1 VIAPVVLAAIGV
13 GLFALALVTAQ
24 RPTVEPLDRDGYFDR
39 WRDLH
44 GGYDPRAGNGWLRG
58 WLTMVHA
65 VARPIARVGV
75 RPDVVTVASLW
86 LAGWVLALS
95 DIGGRWEI
103 AAGWALA
110 ASGLF
115 DNLDGCV
122 AVLQE
127 RTTRWGYVLDSV
139 VDRVCDALYLV
150 ALVAV
155 GCPAWLAVAAGFA
168 CFLLEY
174 LRARAG
180 NAGGDDVVRIT
191 MAERPTRVIV
201 LALAIHFSGVFPDLA
216 DTLSALGGA
225 VLLGLT
231 VVSVAQLAAAVR
243 HQLQALPAER

>member
-1 VIAPVVLAAIGV
+1 MG
-13 GLFALALVTAQ
+13 
-24 RPTVEPLDRDGYFDR
+24 FDDHVAG
-39 WRDLH
+39 WSALH
-44 GGYDPRAGNGWLRG
+44 GGLAPSPLVRRYLRLVHRLAVPVARTG
-58 WLTMVHA
+58 VHPDALTLASLA
-65 VARPIARVGV
+65 VALPV
-75 RPDVVTVASLW
+75 LW
-86 LAGWVLALS
+86 VPAPV
-95 DIGGRWEI
+95 
-103 AAGWALA
+103 AAGLVLL
-110 ASGLF
+110 SGLL
-115 DNLDGCV
+115 DALDGSV
-122 AVLQE
+122 ALLQG
-127 RTTRWGYVLDSV
+127 RPTRWGYVLDSV